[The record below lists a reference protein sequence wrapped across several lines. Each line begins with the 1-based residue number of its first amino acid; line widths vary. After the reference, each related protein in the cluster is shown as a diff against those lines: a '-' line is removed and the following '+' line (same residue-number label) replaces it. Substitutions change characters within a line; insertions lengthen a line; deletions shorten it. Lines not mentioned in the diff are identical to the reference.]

1 MRSKHT
7 VGHHGRFLPYPF
19 VAERK
24 PHRTAPRNQSHSEQ
38 ALWTGGVP
46 LRPLGIFGG
55 LGVDKGI
62 AGSSDTTEGM
72 AVNDLRFIYTHSL
85 EFIIKDVCPILLS
98 QSFRHSS
105 SIFWLV
111 TTALHGCS
119 IILYSLQWDE
129 IVAPVID
136 NHCYTPLVHARR
148 MGKRIIRGSEYRYN
162 WRHTLLL
169 YKCGDTCRWLWLL
182 YFPV

>member
-38 ALWTGGVP
+38 ALWTGGIP

-55 LGVDKGI
+55 LGVDKR
-62 AGSSDTTEGM
+62 SSDTSGGM
-72 AVNDLRFIYTHSL
+72 AVNDLRFIYKHSF
-85 EFIIKDVCPILLS
+85 EFIIKVVRPMMSS
-98 QSFRHSS
+98 QSFRHPT

-119 IILYSLQWDE
+119 IRLYSLHWDE
-129 IVAPVID
+129 IVAPVIN
-136 NHCYTPLVHARR
+136 NHWSTPLVHARG
-148 MGKRIIRGSEYRYN
+148 MGIRVIRGSEYRYN
-162 WRHTLLL
+162 W
-169 YKCGDTCRWLWLL
+169 
-182 YFPV
+182 